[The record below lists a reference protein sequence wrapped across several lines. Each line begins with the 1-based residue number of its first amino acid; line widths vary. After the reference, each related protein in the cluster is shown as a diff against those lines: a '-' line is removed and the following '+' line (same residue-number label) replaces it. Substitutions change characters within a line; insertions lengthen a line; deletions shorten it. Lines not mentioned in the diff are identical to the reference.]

1 MNTRV
6 TVQNGANHGLS
17 RRETERLLRHIPASW
32 CRDVTTVAISEHA
45 EPAFSCA
52 YFAKEKTLGVFWP
65 SARYLQ
71 PTKVEAAEAVL
82 VAISIVAE
90 RGELPKRIGSSLH
103 SDHRKRTAD
112 LLRKYLNEMEG
123 HAT

>member
-32 CRDVTTVAISEHA
+32 SRVINTIAISEHA
-45 EPAFSCA
+45 EPTFSCA
-52 YFAKEKTLGVFWP
+52 YFPKEKILGVFWP
-65 SARYLQ
+65 SVPNEQ

-82 VAISIVAE
+82 VALSIVAD
-90 RGELPKRIGSSLH
+90 RGELPKRISSSLH
-103 SDHRKRTAD
+103 SVHRDRTAD
-112 LLRKYLNEMEG
+112 LLQKYLNEEG